1 MSKSSSTGPKPPNVS
16 LRNLNKYLNV
26 VEAPKLENRRVWLM
40 LFALTGA
47 VLLMAIGIMRML
59 PLKERIPYVIQVET
73 NSRGEH
79 TGNVTVNTS
88 GARSFTPEEV
98 HIRYFIGKWAI
109 NLLTIDERS
118 RTIRLPETQ
127 VLLRG
132 DALRDWNRYITETER
147 PLHKLVENPA
157 FRQRAEL
164 ISITFL
170 SEKAIMIRA
179 KLTDNQARKE
189 RRVQITLNFALLP
202 PATETDIYRNPI
214 GLWITTFGVN
224 DELA

>member
-1 MSKSSSTGPKPPNVS
+1 MSKSSSTGQKPPNVS

-73 NSRGEH
+73 NHRGEH

-98 HIRYFIGKWAI
+98 HIRYFLGKWAI

-132 DALRDWNRYITETER
+132 DALRDWSRYITETER

-170 SEKAIMIRA
+170 SEKTIMIRA

-202 PATETDIYRNPI
+202 PASETEIFRNPI